1 MTVIRSKTV
10 PSMYLEELRVKD
22 NPQFSLH
29 LSYQTKFFREKG
41 SPTHT

>member
-10 PSMYLEELRVKD
+10 PSILEELRVKD